1 MSIETRPVARAKLI
15 EACVAPKSILAARC
29 LLLLQIFS
37 AETVLRVAQTSRFR
51 VAESRLLAH

>member
-29 LLLLQIFS
+29 RMLLQIFD
-37 AETVLRVAQTSRFR
+37 RNRFAR
-51 VAESRLLAH
+51 GEKELIPMVKPRLLVP